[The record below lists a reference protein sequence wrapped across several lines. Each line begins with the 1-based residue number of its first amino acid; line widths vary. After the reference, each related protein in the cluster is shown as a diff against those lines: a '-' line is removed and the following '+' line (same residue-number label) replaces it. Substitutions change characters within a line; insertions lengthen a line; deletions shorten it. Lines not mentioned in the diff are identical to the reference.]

1 MIVDEW
7 DRIEPRVSE
16 TSIRELWDRD
26 PDIRE
31 WVGSWISRDT
41 TDLTISTTEGIDIII
56 PSTDITLL
64 IIDRP
69 NATIGSCGLDD
80 PISTKSR

>member
-1 MIVDEW
+1 MIIYEW

-31 WVGSWISRDT
+31 WVGSWIGRDT
-41 TDLTISTTEGIDIII
+41 ADLALRTTERIDIII

-69 NATIGSCGLDD
+69 DATIGSCGLDD